1 MRSGCVSLM
10 RFAAGALLTVVLAG
24 CTPGVQGVYACQ
36 GSLLDAVRLE
46 SGGKA
51 YVSATM
57 FGQTSEKAGTYSV
70 DGDKVSIVIDGQSTV
85 FTLNGKTLDGGGL
98 VGRCTAK

>member
-1 MRSGCVSLM
+1 MKHGCVSLM
-10 RFAAGALLTVVLAG
+10 RFTACALLTVVLAS
-24 CTPGVQGVYACQ
+24 CTPGVQGVYACE
-36 GSLLDAVRLE
+36 GSILDAIRLE

-57 FGQTSEKAGTYSV
+57 FGQTSEKAGTYTV
-70 DGDKVSIVIDGQSTV
+70 DGDKVSIVIDGESTV
-85 FTLNGKTLDGGGL
+85 FTLKGKTLDGGGM

>member
-1 MRSGCVSLM
+1 MRNGCVSLM
-10 RFAAGALLTVVLAG
+10 RFAACVLFALILSA
-24 CTPGVQGVYACQ
+24 CTPGVEGVYACQ
-36 GSLLDAVRLE
+36 GSILDAIRLE

-85 FTLNGKTLDGGGL
+85 FTLKGKTLNGGGI
-98 VGRCTAK
+98 GGQCTAK